1 MIPLRWPNS
10 IEEEANGDGAAALS
24 VSSSPKS

>member
-10 IEEEANGDGAAALS
+10 IEEEANDDGAAALS
-24 VSSSPKS
+24 VSSSPTS